1 VTNVFSVF
9 DPNIQNPYSMQYSLG
24 IQRELTSS
32 LMLET
37 AFVGVRGVKLITHRM
52 IDQPDRIT
60 GLRPNPLLSATYYVD
75 ASQQSAYSS
84 WQTSLRKRYSRNLSG
99 SVHYT
104 WGKALSTQ
112 GGDSGAYYGAD
123 GGGHIQ
129 DFYNMKGERGPSAGD
144 VTHYFVSEWV
154 YSLPLLNNWKTVRY
168 ALGGWQASGI
178 FTAQSGGAVTVTE
191 ASGIADSRPDYI
203 GGPTILPD
211 YRKTLKY
218 LNTAA
223 FARVPVSAVSA
234 ETIRP
239 GNIGNGAIR
248 GPASWNFDFSLGKN
262 FPITEKLRLQFRA
275 DMFNALNHTILSGLV
290 ADITNPRFGQL
301 TSTNGA
307 RLMQLNARLSW

>member
-1 VTNVFSVF
+1 
-9 DPNIQNPYSMQYSLG
+9 
-24 IQRELTSS
+24 
-32 LMLET
+32 LE
-37 AFVGVRGVKLITHRM
+37 
-52 IDQPDRIT
+52 
-60 GLRPNPLLSATYYVD
+60 N
-75 ASQQSAYSS
+75 
-84 WQTSLRKRYSRNLSG
+84 
-99 SVHYT
+99 
-104 WGKALSTQ
+104 
-112 GGDSGAYYGAD
+112 GAVC
-123 GGGHIQ
+123 
-129 DFYNMKGERGPSAGD
+129 AGR
-144 VTHYFVSEWV
+144 
-154 YSLPLLNNWKTVRY
+154 L
-168 ALGGWQASGI
+168 A
-178 FTAQSGGAVTVTE
+178 GAVTVTE